1 MGDKVQKLT
10 LTIVHLEGHHLRRFR
25 FNHNRLQFVNQT
37 SKRNPTPL
45 HTETNN
51 YQRWKY
57 EQLPTTLDSQN
68 TLISRRNITKNQMK
82 IYHIS
87 KTLTAIR
94 SNSLP
99 RFQSPASQKVSNPIH
114 YTYTH
119 SHIYRDISIEREKMN
134 NSIQRAE
141 ADNFDFEAKQ
151 SIGISAMTRSNEV
164 TRTSWLSNVD
174 SKLDLS
180 YDLQIMGK
188 VHWAE
193 PSSKYLWA
201 FKTVGFQRRTFL
213 SFFRVE
219 FISQFCFMYVCI
231 CYFIYIQ

>member
-25 FNHNRLQFVNQT
+25 FNHSRLQFVNQT

-99 RFQSPASQKVSNPIH
+99 RFQSPQAKKYPIQ
-114 YTYTH
+114 YTIHTH
-119 SHIYRDISIEREKMN
+119 THIYIEIYPLRERKWIIVYNGQRLIISTSRRSNQLVLAQWRDRMKLRGRVDSVML
-134 NSIQRAE
+134 
-141 ADNFDFEAKQ
+141 
-151 SIGISAMTRSNEV
+151 TRS
-164 TRTSWLSNVD
+164 
-174 SKLDLS
+174 
-180 YDLQIMGK
+180 
-188 VHWAE
+188 
-193 PSSKYLWA
+193 
-201 FKTVGFQRRTFL
+201 
-213 SFFRVE
+213 
-219 FISQFCFMYVCI
+219 
-231 CYFIYIQ
+231 